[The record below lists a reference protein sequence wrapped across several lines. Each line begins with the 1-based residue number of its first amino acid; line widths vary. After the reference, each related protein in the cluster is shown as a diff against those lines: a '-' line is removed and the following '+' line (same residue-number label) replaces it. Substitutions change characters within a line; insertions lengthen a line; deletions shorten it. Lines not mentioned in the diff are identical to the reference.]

1 MPLFFG
7 RLELS
12 TRDTYMF
19 MTRGLSGLDL
29 ERTITSK
36 IYQGWIKHYFAH
48 SLKEHGKYIK
58 NILSKRMMWNNI

>member
-1 MPLFFG
+1 
-7 RLELS
+7 
-12 TRDTYMF
+12 MF

-36 IYQGWIKHYFAH
+36 IYQGWIKHYFVH